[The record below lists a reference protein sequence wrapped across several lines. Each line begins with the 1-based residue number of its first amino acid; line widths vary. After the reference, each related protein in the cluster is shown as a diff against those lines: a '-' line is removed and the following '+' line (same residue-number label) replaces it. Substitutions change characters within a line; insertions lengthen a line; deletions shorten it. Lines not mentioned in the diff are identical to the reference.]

1 MKKAGT
7 LFLVLMLSLLGVA
20 LNVAALTAPIGL
32 SKSADRASWQ
42 YAVETGT
49 DVVRLVIRD
58 QADQVGA
65 YRAVF
70 VITAPDKQQYR
81 FAKKGSG
88 NSALAVA
95 FPNDFGARWTK
106 GTYTWTCSV
115 GERQLLQGSFEY
127 CKECQIRLLQA
138 NFSPERSSGR

>member
-1 MKKAGT
+1 MNKVGAI
-7 LFLVLMLSLLGVA
+7 FLILMLSLLGVA
-20 LNVAALTAPIGL
+20 LDGTALTAPIGPDT
-32 SKSADRASWQ
+32 SIDRGYWR

-58 QADQVGA
+58 QAGQVGV

-70 VITAPDKQQYR
+70 VVTAPDKQRYR
-81 FAKKGSG
+81 FEKKGSG

-95 FPNDFGARWTK
+95 FPKDFGARWAK

-115 GERQLLQGSFEY
+115 GERQLLHGSFEY

>member
-1 MKKAGT
+1 MNKAGM
-7 LFLVLMLSLLGVA
+7 LFLVLMLSILGVA
-20 LNVAALTAPIGL
+20 LNGEALAPVGPDA
-32 SKSADRASWQ
+32 STDRGYWQ
-42 YAVETGT
+42 YEVETGT
-49 DVVRLVIRD
+49 DVVRLLIRD
-58 QADQVGA
+58 RAGRVGA

-70 VITAPDKQQYR
+70 VITAPDKRRYR
-81 FAKKGSG
+81 FEKRGSG

-95 FPNDFGARWTK
+95 FPKDFSARWTK

-127 CKECQIRLLQA
+127 CRECQIRLLQA

>member
-1 MKKAGT
+1 MNKAGT
-7 LFLVLMLSLLGVA
+7 LFLVLILSLPGVA
-20 LNVAALTAPIGL
+20 LNVAALTPPIGPET
-32 SKSADRASWQ
+32 SIDRAYWG
-42 YAVETGT
+42 YEVETGT

-58 QADQVGA
+58 QADQ
-65 YRAVF
+65 
-70 VITAPDKQQYR
+70 ITAPDKQQYK

-95 FPNDFGARWTK
+95 FPKDFGARWTK

-127 CKECQIRLLQA
+127 HKECQIRLLQA

>member
-1 MKKAGT
+1 MNKVGAI
-7 LFLVLMLSLLGVA
+7 FLILMLSLLGVV
-20 LNVAALTAPIGL
+20 LDGAALTAPIGPDT
-32 SKSADRASWQ
+32 SIDRGYWQ
-42 YAVETGT
+42 YTVETGT

-70 VITAPDKQQYR
+70 VITAPDKQQHR
-81 FAKKGSG
+81 FEKKGSG

-95 FPNDFGARWTK
+95 FPKDFGARWAK

-115 GERQLLQGSFEY
+115 GERQLLHGSFEY

-138 NFSPERSSGR
+138 NFSPERSSRR